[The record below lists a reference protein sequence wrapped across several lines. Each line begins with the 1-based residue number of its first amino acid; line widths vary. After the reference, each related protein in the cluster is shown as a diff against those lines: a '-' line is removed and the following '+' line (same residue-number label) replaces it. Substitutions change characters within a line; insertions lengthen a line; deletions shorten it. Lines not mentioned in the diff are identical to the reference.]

1 MARRQ
6 SLVKTRRQYLFFNSR
21 LQPMVDRSSG
31 TSLPQG
37 IRIRDGAIEINFT
50 HNKQRQYI
58 TLPHPAN
65 AEGINAAHKIRSELK
80 NKAKW
85 GILTEHDIAQAK
97 GEIIDEK
104 HTIVGN
110 GVLFQEAAQKYLKQ
124 CESNMDTKKGY
135 KNILEKHWM
144 PHLALVPIHQITSDD
159 IKEIIIEADFQTAK
173 TLNNCLI
180 PLRGVFST
188 ALENKYISENPVQ
201 FIKNKKVQVDIP
213 DPFSRAEMTALLSW
227 LNTNLEDKDHFYY
240 WYYEMAFWSGCRPS
254 ELIALRWADID
265 WFNGT
270 IRINKSRVRG
280 HEKNVTKTHVAREV
294 YLNERS
300 TDALK
305 AIKDLKLSSD
315 YVMICPETNAPF
327 FNEKPP
333 RLRMV
338 EAMKSCMIRHRPAY
352 NARHTYATM
361 LLMDGVNP
369 VFVADQLGHSLQMLI
384 KRYAKWLHGDKNR
397 IEMAK
402 LNTTNGT

>member
-1 MARRQ
+1 M
-6 SLVKTRRQYLFFNSR
+6 
-21 LQPMVDRSSG
+21 
-31 TSLPQG
+31 
-37 IRIRDGAIEINFT
+37 
-50 HNKQRQYI
+50 
-58 TLPHPAN
+58 
-65 AEGINAAHKIRSELK
+65 
-80 NKAKW
+80 
-85 GILTEHDIAQAK
+85 
-97 GEIIDEK
+97 
-104 HTIVGN
+104 
-110 GVLFQEAAQKYLKQ
+110 LFQEAAQKYLKQ

-300 TDALK
+300 TQALK

-384 KRYAKWLHGDKNR
+384 KRYAKWIHGDKNR